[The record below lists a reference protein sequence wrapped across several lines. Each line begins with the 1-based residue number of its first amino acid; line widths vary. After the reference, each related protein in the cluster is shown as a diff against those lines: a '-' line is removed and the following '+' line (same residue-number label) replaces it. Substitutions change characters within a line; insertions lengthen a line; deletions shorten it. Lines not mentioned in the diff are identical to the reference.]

1 MLGAV
6 YLVLDLRMMFSW
18 IWYHSFSLVHLVV
31 EKENNTRHNSHTTV
45 ISSLYNNNQR
55 KEKRKF
61 SVKLSGS
68 SLKLRS

>member
-31 EKENNTRHNSHTTV
+31 KEENNTRQRHNSHTKV
-45 ISSLYNNNQR
+45 INSLYNSNQR
-55 KEKRKF
+55 REK
-61 SVKLSGS
+61 SSGETFFP
-68 SLKLRS
+68 R

>member
-31 EKENNTRHNSHTTV
+31 EEENNKWRHNCHTTAMTD
-45 ISSLYNNNQR
+45 NNDN
-55 KEKRKF
+55 KRRRR
-61 SVKLSGS
+61 GAPA
-68 SLKLRS
+68 